1 MPMTRHRPAILATAA
16 LAALAACG
24 DAPTAAPQAPDEST
38 LAAAPG
44 TPVAGAPVVGTPAA
58 GATTADTA
66 RATNFPAAVRV
77 HGRLLAKSYEPGSTA
92 ADTLSGFAP
101 VPGQRITLFRNL
113 LVDGRGVS
121 QRIGEVTTG
130 ADGGYAF
137 DGVPGGYYVL
147 ALNVTAARPW
157 GSHVAYAIGD
167 RADLE
172 VTVRFWR
179 MPDGPAGGSS
189 TPTDST
195 GNR

>member
-1 MPMTRHRPAILATAA
+1 MPMRHRLAILATAA
-16 LAALAACG
+16 TALAACS
-24 DAPTAAPQAPDEST
+24 DAPATAPAPDESA

-44 TPVAGAPVVGTPAA
+44 TPIAAAPTS

-77 HGRLLAKSYEPGSTA
+77 HGRLLVKSYEQTSTVR
-92 ADTLSGFAP
+92 DTLSGFEP
-101 VPGQRITLFRNL
+101 VPGQRITLFRNV

-137 DGVPGGYYVL
+137 EGVPGGYYVL
-147 ALNVTAARPW
+147 ALNVTPTRPW
-157 GSHVAYAIGD
+157 GSNVAYAIGD
-167 RADLE
+167 RPDLE

-179 MPDGPAGGSS
+179 MPDGPTGGSPAPS
-189 TPTDST
+189 DSS
-195 GNR
+195 GRR